1 MRPKE
6 KIEDFLRRW
15 RSRYEGNRALWVVLV
30 VLVALLLA
38 RRVRV
43 MRVLV
48 PVVIGGVVVIGII
61 LLFPPTPLLN
71 NSTGPVVKNGVAAIV
86 VCGNKRDGML
96 MSATDL
102 APEPQTGSWSLESR
116 GGCDYY
122 YHHPPDA
129 TQRANRHERAEQTA
143 IAACGTK
150 RDLAAVLKRIPEPAT
165 GTWETEP
172 KGTCRVQYPHPP
184 DRWQRMAWH
193 ERAL

>member
-6 KIEDFLRRW
+6 KIEDFLRRYW
-15 RSRYEGNRALWVVLV
+15 YEGNRALWVVVLV
-30 VLVALLLA
+30 VLVALLLV
-38 RRVRV
+38 RRIRV
-43 MRVLV
+43 LRVLV
-48 PVVIGGVVVIGII
+48 PAAIGGIVVIVVI
-61 LLFPPTPLLN
+61 LLSPPRPLL

-102 APEPQTGSWSLESR
+102 APEPQTGSWSVESR
-116 GGCDYY
+116 GSCEYY

-165 GTWETEP
+165 GTWGTEP
-172 KGTCRVQYPHPP
+172 RGTCRVQYPHPP